1 MENLFVIGFLSVL
14 VVLII
19 VLIFKLQ
26 SSQKQLENIQK
37 EKLDLYFQKE
47 KVENELKEY
56 LKKFNDLLNQKL
68 EEYKQ
73 KDRIQLESQL
83 RQILQQEFT
92 NRFEEWKRKEER
104 KIREDAIKKS
114 TSTILG
120 KVGEHLS
127 PLLIFDQHKIN
138 PKDLRFIGTPID
150 FIAFRGLEEKNYDD
164 LEIIFIE
171 VKTGNRARLTERERA
186 IQKAVMNKSIRWI
199 TFNTLEA
206 INNLN
211 GGSK

>member
-1 MENLFVIGFLSVL
+1 MENLFVIGFLAVL

-26 SSQKQLENIQK
+26 SSRKELEDLQK
-37 EKLDLYFQKE
+37 EKIDLQFQKE
-47 KVENELKEY
+47 KIETELKEY

-73 KDRIQLESQL
+73 KDRVQLEKQL
-83 RQILQQEFT
+83 RQIIQQEFT
-92 NRFEEWKRKEER
+92 NKFEEWKRKEER
-104 KIREDAIKKS
+104 RIRDDAVKKS
-114 TSTILG
+114 ASTILG

-127 PLLIFDQHKIN
+127 PLLIFDQHRIN

-150 FIAFRGLEEKNYDD
+150 FIAFRGLEEKNYDE

-171 VKTGNRARLTERERA
+171 VKTGNKARLTEREKA
-186 IQKAVMNKSIRWI
+186 IQRAVTNRSIKWM

-206 INNLN
+206 LNNLN